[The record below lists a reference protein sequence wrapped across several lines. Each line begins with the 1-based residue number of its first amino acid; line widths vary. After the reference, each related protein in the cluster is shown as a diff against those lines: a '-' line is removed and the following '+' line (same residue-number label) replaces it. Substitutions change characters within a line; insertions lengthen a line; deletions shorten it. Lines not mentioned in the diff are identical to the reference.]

1 MTGFDGFPA
10 ADGRSNQEG
19 IGVKMKAW
27 DGPGMAPP
35 FLVYILG
42 VCDRHQMSAEVF
54 GDGTDNPTFGESA
67 LAASP
72 GCLVSL

>member
-1 MTGFDGFPA
+1 
-10 ADGRSNQEG
+10 
-19 IGVKMKAW
+19 MKAW